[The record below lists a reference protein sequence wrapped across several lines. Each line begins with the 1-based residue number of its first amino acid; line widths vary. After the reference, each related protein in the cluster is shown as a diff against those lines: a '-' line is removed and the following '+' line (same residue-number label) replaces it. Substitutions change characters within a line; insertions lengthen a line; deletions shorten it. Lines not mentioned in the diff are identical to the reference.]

1 MQTKGAYYMLPDRG
15 LVTWTRP
22 PTGLGTP
29 PPAPAA
35 PRTKPKMLR
44 PKPAQRAPNVPPP
57 LSAGDYAYEEGKE
70 LFSRKQACPG
80 PHPGAPAPTMHAA
93 IHRRARR
100 VLLRGGGGPASGIP
114 TTGRDGG
121 FE

>member
-15 LVTWTRP
+15 LVTWTGP
-22 PTGLGTP
+22 PTGIGTP

-35 PRTKPKMLR
+35 PRKKTSMLR
-44 PKPAQRAPNVPPP
+44 PKPARRAPNAPPP
-57 LSAGDYAYEEGKE
+57 PAGDYAYEEAKE

-93 IHRRARR
+93 VRRRARG
-100 VLLRGGGGPASGIP
+100 VPLR
-114 TTGRDGG
+114 
-121 FE
+121 